1 MIMSQVRN
9 IIFKYRLLLIAFIV
23 YASAA
28 VLDKNSGTLDSE
40 KVNTTHF
47 QKVLDGKYNKAHENL
62 AKIEAIIKEQG
73 LDGFKANYAE
83 QFYGLYE
90 KSGIVILG
98 YHDKVLKFWNSN
110 VLPLQIDDPIAETDK
125 EVINP
130 GNGWFVVTRRKTDDS
145 LNLMGLILIKHDYV
159 FENEFLVNQFHHD
172 FNLFPEAELNLSPK
186 GENHIKNPDGVFLF
200 AIEEPQ
206 PPVYRNTFS
215 RFTCFMYSAA
225 FFIFLL
231 FLYQSFT
238 VFKFS
243 KYLSRNTWFLLV
255 VLLLVI
261 IRYLMLDSG
270 YPQIFKNFTIFQPQ
284 HYAKSSL
291 FPSLGDFLINAVIIL
306 FIAII
311 FSVHFRLQDR
321 ETNPRSTKSI
331 ARVIMLSLLLIGF
344 MLLFHYMFHGLIHN
358 SNIQM
363 EVYNFFYLNLLSFI
377 AYLILAL
384 LIASLVLFTD
394 RIVFLASTLVEIR
407 SFVFIISVTF
417 ISGIMIYGAAGNNI
431 NPYAILFFIVLAG
444 SIIGIRY
451 FRYRYT
457 YSFQVFLV
465 LLLSVFTLAFIT
477 NESRIKEKNI
487 KQVLVVNLAN
497 ERDQIAEYLLEEIEA
512 GLNEDSVMISAL
524 SSMYYDDYDL
534 YDYLESNYFNG
545 YFRKYDLQSVACGP
559 DFDLW
564 LEDMNELVE
573 CYPFFYDMIDDF
585 GVPVSPG
592 SGFYF
597 LDNLTGRISYLGTI
611 SYEFDEYPWEKNL
624 FISLDSKLLTD
635 QLGYPELL
643 IEGKFP
649 GNPVMAHYSHA
660 KYNKDQLITRSGT
673 YSYTLNLQFETEQ
686 GEEFSFVE
694 KNRYEHLVY
703 QIDRDNVIV
712 LSNPKTTT
720 IDLLTSFSYSF
731 AFFYLLYS
739 LALLICKYPV
749 NIRKWQIDFKNKIKF
764 SMIGVLF
771 LSLIIIGIG
780 TVYYNIR
787 QFENKQYENISEKIQ
802 SVLVDIEY
810 RLGLERELTPE
821 MRDYITGLLMQLS
834 NIFYSDINLYDMQ
847 GNLYASSRPEI
858 FELGLIG
865 EQMNPE
871 AYSEM
876 LLKNNARFVHK
887 ESISNLSYLSA
898 YVPLTNADNEI
909 LSYLNLPY
917 FTRSSILTKE
927 IYTLVVAV
935 VNIYAI
941 LILITILIAIIISNT
956 ITKPLQL
963 IQNKLRQLSIGK
975 KNEQIDYESD
985 DEIGNLIKEYNR
997 MVEELENSADLLAR
1011 SERESAWREMA
1022 KQIAHEIKNPLTP
1035 MKLSIQHL
1043 QRAWDDKV
1051 DNWDEVLKNTTR
1063 NLVEQIDHLSS
1074 IATAFSHFAKLPGT
1088 NKGKV
1093 NIVSTIKNISA
1104 LFSNTDNMEII
1115 VRLNGIGELNV
1126 SSDKMQLNRIFI
1138 NLMKNAVQAVPR
1150 ERKGIITIELVREKE
1165 MALVKITDNGEG
1177 IPPELR
1183 DKMFTPYFTSKSG
1196 GTGLGLA
1203 IVKNIVEQ
1211 SGGTVGYT
1219 TEHRKGSCFWF
1230 RLPLASGGNADN
1242 DIQ

>member
-1 MIMSQVRN
+1 MIMSKIRTKITN
-9 IIFKYRLLLIAFIV
+9 YRLLLIAFLV
-23 YASAA
+23 YISAA
-28 VLDKNSGTLDSE
+28 VLDKNSATLDSE
-40 KVNTTHF
+40 KVNTSHF
-47 QKVLDGKYNKAHENL
+47 QKVLNGKYSKANENL
-62 AKIEAIIKEQG
+62 EIIDSIIKEHG
-73 LDGFKANYAE
+73 LDGFKTNYAE
-83 QFYGLYE
+83 QFYGLYDN
-90 KSGIVILG
+90 SGIVILG
-98 YHDKVLKFWNSN
+98 YQNKVLEFWNSN
-110 VLPLQIDDPIAETDK
+110 VLPLQLNDPISETDK

-130 GNGWFVVTRRKTDDS
+130 GNGWFVVTRRKTVDS
-145 LNLMGLILIKHDYV
+145 LDLMGLILIKHDYV
-159 FENEFLVNQFHHD
+159 FENEFLVNQFHHE
-172 FNLFPEAELNLSPK
+172 FNLFPEAELNFSPTGK
-186 GENHIKNPDGVFLF
+186 NHIKNPDGEFLF

-206 PPVYRNTFS
+206 TPVYRNTFS
-215 RFTCFMYSAA
+215 RFTCFIYSAA
-225 FFIFLL
+225 FAIFLL
-231 FLYQSFT
+231 FLYRSFT
-238 VFKFS
+238 VFKFN
-243 KYLSRNTWFLLV
+243 KILYRNTWFLLV
-255 VLLLVI
+255 VLILVI
-261 IRYLMLDSG
+261 IRYIMLDSG
-270 YPQIFKNFTIFQPQ
+270 YPEIFRNFIIFQPQ

-306 FIAII
+306 FISII
-311 FSVHFRLQDR
+311 FSVHFRLRDR
-321 ETNPRSTKSI
+321 ETNPRSVKSI
-331 ARVIMLSLLLIGF
+331 ARVSMLSLLLVAF
-344 MLLFHYMFHGLIHN
+344 MLFFNYMFQGLIHN

-363 EVYNFFYLNLLSFI
+363 EVYNFFYLNILSLI
-377 AYLILAL
+377 AYLILAI
-384 LIASLVLFTD
+384 LITSLVLIAD
-394 RIVFLASTLVEIR
+394 RIVFLSSTLVEIR
-407 SFVFIISVTF
+407 SFILIFSITF
-417 ISGIMIYGAAGNNI
+417 ISAIFIYSTAGNII
-431 NPYAILFFIVLAG
+431 NPYAIAFFIVLTG
-444 SIIGIRY
+444 SIIAIRY

-465 LLLSVFTLAFIT
+465 LIISVFTLAFIT
-477 NESRIKEKNI
+477 NESRRKEKNI

-497 ERDQIAEYLLEEIEA
+497 ERDQIAEYLLEEIEER
-512 GLNEDSVMISAL
+512 LNEDSIMITAL
-524 SSMYYDDYDL
+524 SSEYYDDYEL
-534 YDYLESNYFNG
+534 YDYLGNNYFNG

-564 LEDMNELVE
+564 LEDVNELVE

-592 SGFYF
+592 SGFHF
-597 LDNLTGRISYLGTI
+597 LDNLTGRISYLGVI
-611 SYEFDEYPWEKNL
+611 LYEFDEYPWEKAL

-635 QLGYPELL
+635 HLGYPELL

-649 GNPVMAHYSHA
+649 GNPVMADYSYA
-660 KYNKDQLITRSGT
+660 KYNKDRLITRTGT
-673 YSYTLNLQFETEQ
+673 YPYTLSLQFETDLDK
-686 GEEFSFVE
+686 EFSFAE
-694 KNRYEHLVY
+694 KNGYEHIVY
-703 QIDRDNVIV
+703 QIDQDNVIV
-712 LSNPKTTT
+712 LSKPKTTT

-739 LALLICKYPV
+739 LALLICKYPF
-749 NIRKWQIDFKNKIKF
+749 NIGKWRIDFKNKIKF
-764 SMIGVLF
+764 SMIGVLL

-787 QFENKQYENISEKIQ
+787 QFENKQYESISEKIQ
-802 SVLVDIEY
+802 SVLIDIEY

-834 NIFYSDINLYDMQ
+834 NVFYSDINMYDLQ
-847 GNLYASSRPEI
+847 GNIYASSRPEV

-876 LLKNNARFVHK
+876 LLKNTARFVHK

-956 ITKPLQL
+956 ITRPLQQ

-997 MVEELENSADLLAR
+997 MVEELENSADLLAK

-1051 DNWDEVLKNTTR
+1051 DNWDEILKNTTR

-1093 NIVSTIKNISA
+1093 NIVSSIKNISE
-1104 LFSNTDNMEII
+1104 LFSNTENIEIV
-1115 VRLNGIGELNV
+1115 VRLNGIDELNV
-1126 SSDKMQLNRIFI
+1126 TSDKMQLNRIFI
-1138 NLMKNAVQAVPR
+1138 NLMKNAVQSVPR
-1150 ERKGIITIELVREKE
+1150 DRKGIITIELIRDKE

-1177 IPPELR
+1177 IPPELQ

-1230 RLPLASGGNADN
+1230 RLPLASDGDRDSNN
-1242 DIQ
+1242 